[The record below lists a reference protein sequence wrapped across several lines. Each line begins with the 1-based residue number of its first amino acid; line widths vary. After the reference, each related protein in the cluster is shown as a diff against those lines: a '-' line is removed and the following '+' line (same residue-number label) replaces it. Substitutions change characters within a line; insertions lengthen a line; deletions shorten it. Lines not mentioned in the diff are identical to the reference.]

1 MQGTKIRYF
10 IGGIMLAVTGQTQAE
25 ALQPDP
31 AWKQGKL
38 ENGFNWQILQTPQR
52 PNDRIQLR
60 LVVKTGSLAEK
71 TQQTGYTWL
80 IPKVVLFSSKSLSS
94 TKLEQLWNS
103 AIDPKYPLPP
113 AIVSY
118 DFTLYSLSLPHNRP
132 ELLKDALN
140 WLADAAGKAVFTSET
155 LQHAMK
161 MADTSVATYPPDIQ
175 DPVWRRRLKG
185 STLLGHDPAQ
195 NAPQP
200 IDLEKLKQFYRQ
212 WYTPDMMTLYVAGHV
227 DSRTLPEN
235 INLAFSSLK
244 GKRHTPATI
253 AALSPMKPETIG
265 IISDKKKEDTLSLIW
280 DLNWQPI
287 NDSRVLNQYW
297 ISDITREALYRYLQ
311 LGLERKNDKALKL
324 GLDCKVQYH
333 RASCALNLNTTAG
346 NLKPA
351 MEYLAAEL
359 VTLRD
364 KGLPKGQFDELYA
377 QKQAQLSQLF
387 AMYAHTST
395 DILINQRLLSQQSN
409 VVDLAPEQYQRLR
422 QAFLA
427 SLTPEMLNRELKQI
441 LSQEVAFILIQPKG
455 EAEMDVDQLR
465 NSFNQIML
473 LTPHKDKVD
482 IPAQPPT
489 SKSDVKAS

>member
-10 IGGIMLAVTGQTQAE
+10 IGGIMLAVAGQTQAE

-71 TQQTGYTWL
+71 TQQAGYTWL

-118 DFTLYSLSLPHNRP
+118 DFTLYSLSLPHNQP

-140 WLADAAGKAVFTSET
+140 WLADAAGKAVFTPET

-200 IDLEKLKQFYRQ
+200 IDLERLKQFYRQ

-235 INLAFSSLK
+235 ISLAFSSLK

-287 NDSRVLNQYW
+287 NDSHVLNHYW

-364 KGLPKGQFDELYA
+364 KGLPKGQFDELYV

-409 VVDLAPEQYQRLR
+409 VVDIAPEQYQRLR

-465 NSFNQIML
+465 NSFNQIMS

-482 IPAQPPT
+482 IPAQLPM
-489 SKSDVKAS
+489 SKSEAKAS